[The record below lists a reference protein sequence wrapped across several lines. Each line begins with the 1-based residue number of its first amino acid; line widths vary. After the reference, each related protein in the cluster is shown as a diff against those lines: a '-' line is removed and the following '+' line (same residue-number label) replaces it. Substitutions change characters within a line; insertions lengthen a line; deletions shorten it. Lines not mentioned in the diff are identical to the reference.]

1 MKKFTQEKF
10 NQYIASVAAANG
22 ENESFVASGGQFTVE
37 PTIQQKL
44 ENAVLE
50 NSDFLK
56 RINIVMVEE
65 MKGSTLR
72 LGVLSPV
79 ASRTDTN
86 TKARE
91 TTDIHSLQEN
101 IYECSQTNYDT
112 HLNYATL
119 DSWAKFPD
127 FAARVANLKAERIAL
142 DRIMIG
148 WNGTS
153 VAATTNRTSN
163 PLLQDV
169 NKGWLAQI
177 EAKATARVMKE
188 EKSARP

>member
-22 ENESFVASGGQFTVE
+22 ESESFVASGGQFTVE

-65 MKGSTLR
+65 MKGSALR

-101 IYECSQTNYDT
+101 IYECAQTNYDT
-112 HLNYATL
+112 HLN
-119 DSWAKFPD
+119 
-127 FAARVANLKAERIAL
+127 
-142 DRIMIG
+142 
-148 WNGTS
+148 
-153 VAATTNRTSN
+153 
-163 PLLQDV
+163 
-169 NKGWLAQI
+169 
-177 EAKATARVMKE
+177 
-188 EKSARP
+188 